1 LRSALEQLA
10 RRVAEV
16 LRDVDLLG
24 RAARARRG
32 RVAGGARRAAAE
44 AAVAEEVGEELV
56 EEAPTAER
64 RPPYP
69 ATLTLKLAKMLFADG
84 GRPLLAFLPD
94 PHGCDGGPTPVDLA
108 HRSGHENLLAA
119 GALGAKGVGAQRGPP
134 REKTRLLNCAP
145 LCSR

>member
-1 LRSALEQLA
+1 MLEQLA
-10 RRVAEV
+10 GGVAEV

-32 RVAGGARRAAAE
+32 RATGDAGRAATK

-56 EEAPTAER
+56 EEAAATER

-84 GRPLLAFLPD
+84 ERPLLAVLPD

-108 HRSGHENLLAA
+108 HRSGHEKPPRS
-119 GALGAKGVGAQRGPP
+119 GHFGAKGLAHRGA
-134 REKTRLLNCAP
+134 RLGKNASP
-145 LCSR
+145 QLCSAL